1 MDVPRS
7 GPGAP
12 RGGGRREVRLSRPLA
27 LLLAALLLLSLLISG
42 ILLARGDQRAAIV
55 ELERQLGDARAEA
68 LTARI
73 LMEELEQTRRAQADL
88 LSMLGI
94 PRRDQL
100 GRSVVDSVAVPPET
114 APAVVPPPDAAVPA
128 AVPPPAKWPAK
139 GAIIREFTAG
149 DPAKGIEDHP
159 GLDIAGAAGAPVV
172 AAADGDVDFV
182 GEDEILGKYLE
193 IRHGLDY
200 VTVYGHCSWV
210 GVGPGHRVRR
220 GEQIAKIGKTG
231 RASVYQLH
239 FEVWHVGVAV
249 DPRKV
254 LTGEP
259 APR

>member
-27 LLLAALLLLSLLISG
+27 LLLAALLLASLLISG
-42 ILLARGDQRAAIV
+42 ILLARGDQRATIA
-55 ELERQLGDARAEA
+55 ELERQLDGARTEA
-68 LTARI
+68 LTAHVLR
-73 LMEELEQTRRAQADL
+73 EELEQSRQMQEQLLVLLGVPRPDQVGRAAT
-88 LSMLGI
+88 
-94 PRRDQL
+94 
-100 GRSVVDSVAVPPET
+100 DS
-114 APAVVPPPDAAVPA
+114 AAVPLDA
-128 AVPPPAKWPAK
+128 APGGDPLLEAAAQVASPPPSKWPAR
-139 GAIIREFTAG
+139 GAIIREFAAG
-149 DPAKGIEDHP
+149 DPASGIEDHP

-193 IRHGLDY
+193 IRHGFDY
-200 VTVYGHCSWV
+200 VTVYGHCSWI

-231 RASVYQLH
+231 RTSINQVH
-239 FEVWHVGVAV
+239 FEVWHGGVAV

-259 APR
+259 TPR